1 MQDVYVKLNIKHRE
15 SFIKII
21 DKLDSYIRFKYTMT
35 EKMNGNIAIN
45 FIDDIDALI
54 EEFPRDVDFYA
65 RLKKLIKAQKIQ
77 APRKIIL
84 IFTGEVENEIK

>member
-21 DKLDSYIRFKYTMT
+21 DKLDSYRRFKYTMT

-54 EEFPRDVDFYA
+54 EEFPRDLEFYT